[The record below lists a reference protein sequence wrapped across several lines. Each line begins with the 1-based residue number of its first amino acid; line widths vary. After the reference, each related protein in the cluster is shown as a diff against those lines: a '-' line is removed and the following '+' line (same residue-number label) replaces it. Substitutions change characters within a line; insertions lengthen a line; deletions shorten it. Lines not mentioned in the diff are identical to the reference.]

1 MIDTTPGAP
10 PQPLPCKGMRVAI
23 LSPYSWTYP
32 GGVTR
37 HIEALAEQFI
47 SDGHHVRV
55 LAPYDPPDRFASV
68 LHRGA
73 RPQQMD
79 APEYLVPL
87 GRTLGFKANQAVSN
101 IAITG
106 YALAAAHQELKT
118 GGYDVVHVHE
128 PLAPLAPWCIT
139 DWTRVPVVGT
149 FHTYNE
155 NRISNGIANAL
166 GARRMLNRLHVRIA
180 VSEAAAW
187 TARRFFGGH
196 YRVIPNG
203 VQVDPQRAALAAL
216 RPQADKLRI
225 VFVGQAVER
234 KGLPLLLRAFEALRE
249 HIPTE
254 LTVIGPSLQ
263 ELSPLML
270 DMRDVRV
277 LGKVDD
283 ETKRLELESSDVLC
297 APSLGGESFGMVLTE
312 AFAAGTPVVAS
323 DIAGYRDV
331 VRDGVDGVLVPRG
344 DAQALAETLRDL
356 YEEPVRRAAMA
367 RAAALGVE
375 RFAWPRVAEQVME
388 AYEDAVATPAPVG
401 KMQRAAVAVG
411 ARAAD
416 LKPYVPAQRLASLE
430 PKLAGPQRHSKALGI
445 ARRVGLASV
454 SIGGAVLAFLALQK
468 IGMTNIARSLITA
481 SPTLVLLGLAV
492 MCSAMVMRAFS
503 WFAIL
508 RAALPRGRVRLADAA
523 QGTFIGVLMSSTL
536 PARLGEPS
544 RALVVARR
552 TGRPRENLPIVLG
565 TVVSQTLLNIL
576 ALIILGAIMFSS
588 VDFFN
593 GHQSALLVAAIAP
606 LALLI
611 VVLLAPIVL
620 RGTGRGSRSSRAHLL
635 AAQARSAL
643 ARVRAGLSVFR
654 SPRLGAEATI
664 AQLSAWALQCLSCW
678 ILLVALG
685 LNKHAGIGAAA
696 AVLFAVN
703 ITAVLPATPAN
714 LGVFQAACAA
724 VLHTGW
730 HIGYGDGVAFGV
742 ILQAVEVTTAIIM
755 GMPAL
760 LKEGMSW
767 REVRL
772 RAMHTAPVKLPARPS
787 GTRSASAVSRV
798 QS

>member
-1 MIDTTPGAP
+1 
-10 PQPLPCKGMRVAI
+10 MRVAI

-37 HIEALAEQFI
+37 HIEALAERFI
-47 SDGHHVRV
+47 EDGHHVRV
-55 LAPYDPPDRFASV
+55 LAPFDPPDRFASV

-73 RPQQMD
+73 RPQAMER
-79 APEYLVPL
+79 PEYVVSL
-87 GRTLGFKANQAVSN
+87 GRTVSLKANQAVSN
-101 IAITG
+101 ISLTAYG
-106 YALAAAHQELKT
+106 LATAHQELRT

-128 PLAPLAPWCIT
+128 PLAPVAPWCIT
-139 DWTRVPVVGT
+139 DWTHVPVVGT

-155 NRISNGIANAL
+155 NRLSNGIASAI
-166 GARRMLNRLHVRIA
+166 GARRMLNRLYVRIA

-196 YRVIPNG
+196 YRIIPNG
-203 VQVDPQRAALAAL
+203 VHVDPQRAALAAL
-216 RPQADKLRI
+216 RPQEDKLKI

-254 LTVIGPSLQ
+254 LTVIGPSLA

-283 ETKRLELESSDVLC
+283 ETKRSELECSDVLC

-331 VRDGVDGVLVPRG
+331 VRDGVDGVLVPRA

-356 YEEPVRRAAMA
+356 YEDPVRRGSMA
-367 RAAALGVE
+367 RAAVLGAE
-375 RFAWPRVAEQVME
+375 RFAWPRVAEQVMG
-388 AYEDAVATPAPVG
+388 AYEDAVATPVPTGALE
-401 KMQRAAVAVG
+401 RLAVRVG
-411 ARAAD
+411 ARAVD
-416 LKPYVPAQRLASLE
+416 LKPHVPPQRMESLE
-430 PKLAGPQRHSKALGI
+430 PKLTGPERHSHALAM
-445 ARRVGLASV
+445 ARRVGVVGV
-454 SIGGAVLAFLALQK
+454 SMGGAALAVLALQK
-468 IGMTNIARSLITA
+468 IGLANVASALITA
-481 SPTLVLLGLAV
+481 SPTLVLLGLVV
-492 MCSAMVMRAFS
+492 MCSAMMMRAVS
-503 WFAIL
+503 WHAIL
-508 RAALPRGRVRLADAA
+508 RAALPKARVRLADAA

-565 TVVSQTLLNIL
+565 TVVSQTLLNMI

-593 GHQSALLVAAIAP
+593 GHQNALVAAAIAP
-606 LALLI
+606 VALLI
-611 VVLLAPIVL
+611 VVLLAPVL
-620 RGTGRGSRSSRAHLL
+620 LRENGNRSSRLHALS
-635 AAQARSAL
+635 AQIRRAL
-643 ARVRAGLSVFR
+643 ARVRAGLIVFR
-654 SPRLGAEATI
+654 RPRLGAQATV
-664 AQLSAWALQCLSCW
+664 AQLAAWALQCLSCW

-685 LNKHAGIGAAA
+685 LDRHAGIAAAA

-730 HIGYGDGVAFGV
+730 HIGYGDGVAYGV
-742 ILQAVEVTTAIIM
+742 ILQAVEVTTAIVM

-787 GTRSASAVSRV
+787 GARGARAAAGAVAARS
-798 QS
+798 